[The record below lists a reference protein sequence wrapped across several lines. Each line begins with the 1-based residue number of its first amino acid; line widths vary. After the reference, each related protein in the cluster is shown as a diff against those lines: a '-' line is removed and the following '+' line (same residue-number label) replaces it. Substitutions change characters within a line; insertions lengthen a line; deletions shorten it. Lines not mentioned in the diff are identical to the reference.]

1 MISYNDIIRRLVK
14 YRTQTH
20 RTQLDFA
27 NLLSL
32 SQGQVSKL
40 EHGEYILS
48 YDILFT
54 LHTQTDLDIDF
65 LVTGRKTPHT
75 VFHKMEEKLV
85 SSAWSRYDYTTLILY
100 AITAALERFPAV
112 KGERLRQTGHVA
124 RLLYY
129 TAMSGDH
136 RMEDCWINLR
146 KAFDFT
152 QLKFAGLMNID
163 LKRYRSIER
172 GYSPANV
179 ELLMN
184 LYNELK
190 VKPSYFMNGQVENYE
205 DLNLVLRSF
214 SQEQQKRI
222 LQFIES
228 GIGFINEMEAE
239 K

>member
-1 MISYNDIIRRLVK
+1 MISYNDIIKRLVR

-20 RTQLDFA
+20 KTQLDFA

-75 VFHKMEEKLV
+75 VFHKMEEGLV

-100 AITAALERFPAV
+100 AITAALERFPAA
-112 KGERLRQTGHVA
+112 KAERLYHTGYVA

-129 TAMSGDH
+129 TAMSGD
-136 RMEDCWINLR
+136 RRLEDCWTNLR
-146 KAFDFT
+146 RAFDYT
-152 QLKFAGLMNID
+152 QVKFAGLMDID

-190 VKPSYFMNGQVENYE
+190 VKPSYFMNGRVENYE
-205 DLNLVLRSF
+205 DLNFVLRSF
-214 SQEQQKRI
+214 SQEQQKHI
-222 LQFIES
+222 LRFIES